1 MIFLVVLQQVEGNVI
16 YPKVV
21 GRKIG
26 LPGLWVLLRITVGGK
41 LFGVWGMLLAVP
53 ITTIIYQFLKRD
65 VLDREHAENR
75 EQT

>member
-26 LPGLWVLLRITVGGK
+26 LPGLWVLLGITVGGK
-41 LFGVWGMLLAVP
+41 LFGVRGMLLTVP

-65 VLDREHAENR
+65 VLEREHAENR